1 MVLNHTNSG
10 AQPHQSRYRAMVLT
24 RTTGGA
30 HRSQYSLRSLIQSST
45 DQSYLNPGPKAPFIR

>member
-10 AQPHQSRYRAMVLT
+10 AQPHQLRYQAMALT

-30 HRSQYSLRSLIQSST
+30 HGGQYSGSSWVLEH
-45 DQSYLNPGPKAPFIR
+45 SVSKACSFWAE